1 MRATRWKIRE
11 QRSRLHSVCTIGGI
25 EFGRFCG
32 GSHES
37 VDAGC
42 SGRGSH
48 AGIGGCRLL
57 DREARRPGR
66 HTNPNRH
73 RNTADAGS
81 PRARRSG
88 DACRSDHAGGSANR
102 PAAPAAPTS
111 TAPVPLPQP
120 AAAPDE
126 PFAYRR
132 FALDTSRAEGEACLA
147 FNKPLATS
155 NVNYA
160 DYVTIT
166 PEVKSALRVVDD
178 RLCIGGLAYG
188 ENYKVRLRTGFP
200 GRDGVKLD
208 EDKDVEVALGA
219 RPAVVTLP
227 GKGFI
232 LPRGSAVG
240 LPITT
245 INVSQVGI
253 AVYRVNERAIMGF
266 ARDRYDATYPGSQP
280 ITEPWGLYSWL
291 SGTQR
296 RPAMARH
303 HGGAQRHQPAGDH
316 RLPDPRDRAGL
327 EARHLLHRRLERRP
341 AAGAQLRGGR
351 RAERQRPGDRH
362 VGDGHRHRAHHLHR
376 RRRAERLRPLA
387 ADRQAARQPRS
398 HPAVARQRADG
409 QGDDRRGR
417 PRPVRRRPAQG
428 PRRCPRRRRHG
439 VRMRPAGFQRA
450 SSSARRRSTSPTA
463 A

>member
-1 MRATRWKIRE
+1 M
-11 QRSRLHSVCTIGGI
+11 
-25 EFGRFCG
+25 
-32 GSHES
+32 
-37 VDAGC
+37 
-42 SGRGSH
+42 
-48 AGIGGCRLL
+48 
-57 DREARRPGR
+57 
-66 HTNPNRH
+66 
-73 RNTADAGS
+73 
-81 PRARRSG
+81 
-88 DACRSDHAGGSANR
+88 
-102 PAAPAAPTS
+102 AAPTAPATPTAPTS

-132 FALDTSRAEGEACLA
+132 FALDSSRAEGEACLA

-188 ENYKVRLRTGFP
+188 ENYKVRLRSGFP

-232 LPRGSAVG
+232 LPRGSAAG

-291 SGTQR
+291 SGTNGALQWR
-296 RPAMARH
+296 GTMEVRNVANQPVTTAFPIRETVQDWKPGTYFVVAWNAAQPPARSYEEAEEQSANGQATGMWVMDTDIALTTFTGDDGLNVFARSLQTAKPLANLEVILLSRGNEPMAKAMTDEAGRVLFAAGLLKGRGAARAGAVMASDADQQGFHAPRARQDAVRLLRPR
-303 HGGAQRHQPAGDH
+303 
-316 RLPDPRDRAGL
+316 RDRAATSP
-327 EARHLLHRRLERRP
+327 ARSMPSSTPSAASTAPARP
-341 AAGAQLRGGR
+341 CSSWPCCAT
-351 RAERQRPGDRH
+351 
-362 VGDGHRHRAHHLHR
+362 
-376 RRRAERLRPLA
+376 
-387 ADRQAARQPRS
+387 
-398 HPAVARQRADG
+398 
-409 QGDDRRGR
+409 
-417 PRPVRRRPAQG
+417 
-428 PRRCPRRRRHG
+428 PRRWRW
-439 VRMRPAGFQRA
+439 
-450 SSSARRRSTSPTA
+450 PTCR
-463 A
+463 